1 MVGEAE
7 GQPMTEHPKT
17 PQQKQQETMARN
29 REQERKENEAVA
41 LERIR
46 REVATRK
53 RWERKGMRRAAK

>member
-1 MVGEAE
+1 
-7 GQPMTEHPKT
+7 MTEHPKT

-53 RWERKGMRRAAK
+53 RWERKVMRRAAK